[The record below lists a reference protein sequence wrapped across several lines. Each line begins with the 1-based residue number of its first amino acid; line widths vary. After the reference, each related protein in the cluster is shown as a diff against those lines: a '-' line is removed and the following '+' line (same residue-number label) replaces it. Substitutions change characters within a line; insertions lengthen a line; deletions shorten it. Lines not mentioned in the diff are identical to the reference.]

1 MRNEVIFDN
10 RGIPDI
16 MVVFTPDEL
25 GLSAEIRGKAVKEY
39 AISKYPNT
47 LIEGVPY
54 SMPYQQP
61 AVNINHDEAIRLCES
76 KGPGWHLITNDEWA
90 AVANQSRRDGTL
102 PRGNTNC
109 GKSHSHPE
117 ETGTT
122 YKDDSGS
129 SKTLTGSGPVTWN
142 HDHTAEGVADM
153 CGNIWEHVGGIRFV
167 DGQVQVIPD
176 NGAAAGADQSRNSKE
191 WKAIHTADGD
201 PVYYKVEDGEISLQ
215 PVSPDCKDYDGVEFK
230 ELNAEAMDVPEKLI
244 ELGLYPAPGYEG
256 TDYFWLDTD
265 GERIV
270 VRGGS
275 WGSGAR
281 AGVFYFHGGRPSRA
295 LVDPYVGFRSALIR
309 YSGDSGSLD
318 DLDDEAADLSDAPQ
332 EIKNEIKANAEKL
345 EHKDTMTDITKDW
358 PFPLPD
364 TLPGMIRLTLAKVLT
379 DIYTAAGGQDAL
391 SFQSLAYNAS
401 EAEIKVAIPIASQL
415 AQINIAAEAMR
426 RGMEQLKLAAT
437 TSLTLTLGKEAADRE

>member
-1 MRNEVIFDN
+1 MRNEVIFDS

-25 GLSAEIRGKAVKEY
+25 GLPAEIRGKAVKEY

-47 LIEGVPY
+47 LIGGVPY

-61 AVNINHDEAIRLCES
+61 AVNVNHDEAIRLCES

-90 AVANQSRRDGTL
+90 ALAHQSRKNGTL
-102 PRGNTNC
+102 PHGNTDC

-122 YKDDSGS
+122 YKDSCGS

-167 DGQVQVIPD
+167 NGQVQVIP
-176 NGAAAGADQSRNSKE
+176 NNEAAAGADQSKDSKE
-191 WKAIHTADGD
+191 WTPLYTADGD
-201 PVYYKVEDGEISLQ
+201 TIYYDVEDGRIGLR
-215 PVSPDCKDYDGVEFK
+215 PVEPDSKDYDGVEFK
-230 ELNAEAMDVPEKLI
+230 ELIGSAIDVPEKLI

-270 VRGGS
+270 FRGGG
-275 WGSGAR
+275 WLDGAL
-281 AGVFYFHGGRPSRA
+281 AGVFYFLGLDSRA
-295 LVDPYVGFRSALIR
+295 RVGWGVGFRSALVR
-309 YSGDSGSLD
+309 YSGDSG
-318 DLDDEAADLSDAPQ
+318 DLDNLDNKDGKRADDPKEGTAAPS
-332 EIKNEIKANAEKL
+332 
-345 EHKDTMTDITKDW
+345 
-358 PFPLPD
+358 FD
-364 TLPGMIRLTLAKVLT
+364 TLPGPVQLPTLVRLILARQLTVL
-379 DIYTAAGGQDAL
+379 YEAAGGKDPEGFKRIANTATDKELQQAASL
-391 SFQSLAYNAS
+391 SL
-401 EAEIKVAIPIASQL
+401 PLSQVNTAVEL
-415 AQINIAAEAMR
+415 YRNVSQ
-426 RGMEQLKLAAT
+426 QLKIANT
-437 TSLTLTLGKEAADRE
+437 LTLTIGKEAADHE

>member
-1 MRNEVIFDN
+1 MRNEVIFDS
-10 RGIPDI
+10 RGIPDT

-25 GLSAEIRGKAVKEY
+25 GLPAEIRGKAVKEY

-47 LIEGVPY
+47 LIGGVPY

-61 AVNINHDEAIRLCES
+61 AVNINHDEAIRLCEA
-76 KGPGWHLITNDEWA
+76 KGPGWHLLTNDEWA
-90 AVANQSRRDGTL
+90 ALAHQSRKNGTL
-102 PRGNTNC
+102 PRGNTDC

-122 YKDDSGS
+122 YKDASGS

-142 HDHTAEGVADM
+142 HTHTAEGVADM
-153 CGNIWEHVGGIRFV
+153 CGNIWEHVGGIRFM

-270 VRGGS
+270 LRGGN
-275 WGSGAR
+275 WLTGAL
-281 AGVFYFHGGRPSRA
+281 AGVFSFSGSDSRA
-295 LVDPYVGFRSALIR
+295 FVHWSVGFRSALVR
-309 YSGDSGSLD
+309 YSGDSGDLD
-318 DLDDEAADLSDAPQ
+318 NLDDETTDLSDAPQ
-332 EIKNEIKANAEKL
+332 EIKDEIKANAEKL
-345 EHKDTMTDITKDW
+345 ERKETMTKEW
-358 PFPLPD
+358 ALRKEMD
-364 TLPGMIRLTLAKVLT
+364 TTIGRLSLYLEWEASVLSPENVQR
-379 DIYTAAGGQDAL
+379 YAVGQR
-391 SFQSLAYNAS
+391 
-401 EAEIKVAIPIASQL
+401 EAERFTVEMVQNVQKMIGQL
-415 AQINIAAEAMR
+415 HKRIRE
-426 RGMEQLKLAAT
+426 LADEL
-437 TSLTLTLGKEAADRE
+437 SREGAADHE

>member
-1 MRNEVIFDN
+1 MRNEVIFDS

-25 GLSAEIRGKAVKEY
+25 GLPAEIRGKAVKEY

-47 LIEGVPY
+47 LIGGVPY

-61 AVNINHDEAIRLCES
+61 AVNVNHDEAIRLCES
-76 KGPGWHLITNDEWA
+76 KGPGWHLMTNDEWA
-90 AVANQSRRDGTL
+90 ALAHQSRKSGTL
-102 PRGNTNC
+102 PRGNTDR

-122 YKDDSGS
+122 YKDSSGS
-129 SKTLTGSGPVTWN
+129 SKTLTGSGPITWN

-153 CGNIWEHVGGIRFV
+153 CGNIWEHVGGIRFM

-270 VRGGS
+270 IRGGS
-275 WGSGAR
+275 WLSGAS
-281 AGVFYFHGGRPSRA
+281 AGVFAFNGNYSRA
-295 LVDPYVGFRSALIR
+295 DVGPGVGFRSALIR
-309 YSGDSGSLD
+309 YSGDSG
-318 DLDDEAADLSDAPQ
+318 DLDNLDSKDGKRADDPKEGTAAPS
-332 EIKNEIKANAEKL
+332 
-345 EHKDTMTDITKDW
+345 
-358 PFPLPD
+358 FD
-364 TLPGMIRLTLAKVLT
+364 TLTGPVQLPTLVRLILARQLTVLYET
-379 DIYTAAGGQDAL
+379 AGGKDPEG
-391 SFQSLAYNAS
+391 F
-401 EAEIKVAIPIASQL
+401 KR
-415 AQINIAAEAMR
+415 IAAHAATDKELQQAAALALPLSQVNAAVELYR
-426 RGMEQLKLAAT
+426 NISQQLKIAN
-437 TSLTLTLGKEAADRE
+437 TLTVTIGKEAADHE

>member
-1 MRNEVIFDN
+1 MRNEVIFDS

-25 GLSAEIRGKAVKEY
+25 GLPAEIRGKAVKEY

-54 SMPYQQP
+54 SLPYQQP
-61 AVNINHDEAIRLCES
+61 AVNINHDEAIRLCEA
-76 KGPGWHLITNDEWA
+76 KGPGWHLLTNDEWA
-90 AVANQSRRDGTL
+90 ALAHQSRKNGTL
-102 PRGNTNC
+102 PRGNTDC

-122 YKDDSGS
+122 YKDNSGS

-153 CGNIWEHVGGIRFV
+153 CGNIWEHVGGIRFM

-176 NGAAAGADQSRNSKE
+176 NGAAAGADQSRDSKE
-191 WKAIHTADGD
+191 WQAIHTADGD

-215 PVSPDCKDYDGVEFK
+215 PVTPDCKDYDGVEFK
-230 ELNAEAMDVPEKLI
+230 ELSAEAMDVPEKLI

-270 VRGGS
+270 FRGGY
-275 WGSGAR
+275 WYTGAG
-281 AGVFYFHGGRPSRA
+281 AGVFYFNGAYSRA
-295 LVDPYVGFRSALIR
+295 DVNWHVGFRSALVR
-309 YSGDSGSLD
+309 YSGDSG
-318 DLDDEAADLSDAPQ
+318 DLDNLDNKDGKRADDPKEGTAAPS
-332 EIKNEIKANAEKL
+332 
-345 EHKDTMTDITKDW
+345 
-358 PFPLPD
+358 FD
-364 TLPGMIRLTLAKVLT
+364 TLPGPVQLPTLVRLILARQLTVL
-379 DIYTAAGGQDAL
+379 YEAAGGKDPEGFKRIANTATDKELQQAAAL
-391 SFQSLAYNAS
+391 SL
-401 EAEIKVAIPIASQL
+401 PLSQVNTAVEL
-415 AQINIAAEAMR
+415 YRNVSQ
-426 RGMEQLKLAAT
+426 QLKIANT
-437 TSLTLTLGKEAADRE
+437 LTLTIGKEAADHE

>member
-1 MRNEVIFDN
+1 MRNEVIFDS

-25 GLSAEIRGKAVKEY
+25 GLPAEIRGKAVKEY

-47 LIEGVPY
+47 LIGGVPY

-61 AVNINHDEAIRLCES
+61 AVNVNHDEAIRLCES

-90 AVANQSRRDGTL
+90 ALAHQSRKNGTL
-102 PRGNTNC
+102 PRGNTDC

-122 YKDDSGS
+122 YKDSCGS

-153 CGNIWEHVGGIRFV
+153 CGNIWEHVGGIRFM

-215 PVSPDCKDYDGVEFK
+215 PVTPDCKDYDGVEFK

-270 VRGGS
+270 LRGGS
-275 WGSGAR
+275 WGRGAN
-281 AGVFYFHGGRPSRA
+281 AGVFSFAGSYSRA
-295 LVDPYVGFRSALIR
+295 NVGWNVGFRSALVR
-309 YSGDSGSLD
+309 YSGDSG
-318 DLDDEAADLSDAPQ
+318 DLDNLDNKDGKRADDPKEGTAAPS
-332 EIKNEIKANAEKL
+332 
-345 EHKDTMTDITKDW
+345 
-358 PFPLPD
+358 FD
-364 TLPGMIRLTLAKVLT
+364 TLPGPVQLPTLVRLILARQLTVL
-379 DIYTAAGGQDAL
+379 YEAAGGKDPEGFKRIANTATDKELQQAAAL
-391 SFQSLAYNAS
+391 SL
-401 EAEIKVAIPIASQL
+401 PLSQVNTAVEL
-415 AQINIAAEAMR
+415 YRNVSQ
-426 RGMEQLKLAAT
+426 QLKIANT
-437 TSLTLTLGKEAADRE
+437 LTLTIGKEAADHE

>member
-1 MRNEVIFDN
+1 MRNEVIFDS

-25 GLSAEIRGKAVKEY
+25 GLPAEIRGKAVKEY

-47 LIEGVPY
+47 LIGGVPY

-61 AVNINHDEAIRLCES
+61 AVNVNHDEAIRLCES

-90 AVANQSRRDGTL
+90 ALAHQSRKNGTL
-102 PRGNTNC
+102 PRGNTDC

-122 YKDDSGS
+122 YKDSCGS

-167 DGQVQVIPD
+167 NGQVQVIP
-176 NGAAAGADQSRNSKE
+176 NNEAAAGADQSKDSKE
-191 WKAIHTADGD
+191 WTPLYTADGD
-201 PVYYKVEDGEISLQ
+201 TIYYDVEDGRIGLR
-215 PVSPDCKDYDGVEFK
+215 PVEPDSKDYDGVEFK
-230 ELNAEAMDVPEKLI
+230 ELIGSAIDVPEKLI

-270 VRGGS
+270 IRGGY
-275 WGSGAR
+275 WLSGGP
-281 AGVFYFHGGRPSRA
+281 AGVFYFNGYNSRA
-295 LVDPYVGFRSALIR
+295 FVSWAVGFRSALVR
-309 YSGDSGSLD
+309 YSGDSG
-318 DLDDEAADLSDAPQ
+318 DLDNLDNKDGKRADDPKEGTAAPS
-332 EIKNEIKANAEKL
+332 
-345 EHKDTMTDITKDW
+345 
-358 PFPLPD
+358 FD
-364 TLPGMIRLTLAKVLT
+364 TLPGPVQLPTLVRLILARQLTVL
-379 DIYTAAGGQDAL
+379 YEAAGGKDPEGFKRIANTATDKELQQAAAL
-391 SFQSLAYNAS
+391 SL
-401 EAEIKVAIPIASQL
+401 PLSQVNTAVEL
-415 AQINIAAEAMR
+415 YRNVSQ
-426 RGMEQLKLAAT
+426 QLKIANT
-437 TSLTLTLGKEAADRE
+437 LTLTIGKEAADHE